1 MDIQAIR
8 SWCACRTM
16 NGYQRC
22 HRNTI
27 CTITLCIHIMIE
39 SGFWIFIV
47 EAVIAGALFA
57 GLIWWVVKGTS
68 AKDRA
73 KMEEARRKAKV
84 QDNGEVRENDERG
97 DS

>member
-1 MDIQAIR
+1 MRASGLRKIQSR
-8 SWCACRTM
+8 SLHSRQTP
-16 NGYQRC
+16 
-22 HRNTI
+22 
-27 CTITLCIHIMIE
+27 MIE

-47 EAVIAGALFA
+47 EAAVAGMLFA

-73 KMEEARRKAKV
+73 KMEELRRKAKV
-84 QDNGEVRENDERG
+84 QDNGEVRENDGHR